1 MYHQYVPFLGELQS
15 KLQSGGSL
23 FYTWNGAGGSNFWNL
38 LAYYGASPLNLTL
51 VLFPKKFLM
60 EGVTLILL
68 LKIGLAGSTMAVY
81 LRAIVWEKDKRS
93 ADISLVGFA
102 TLYALCS
109 YVMAYYWCI
118 MWMDAVALSC
128 PHFAYWD
135 FIKILDGRSG
145 VFYTVCLALV
155 VFINYYM
162 AIMVCIFI
170 LFIILCCIS
179 SRCRRE
185 CGTFF

>member
-1 MYHQYVPFLGELQS
+1 MISFQCCLFSGIQIFGLFLGKMQLPE
-15 KLQSGGSL
+15 G
-23 FYTWNGAGGSNFWNL
+23 YTYAQYAREGFFQL
-38 LAYYGASPLNLTL
+38 LAVSILNLIL

-118 MWMDAVALSC
+118 MWMDAVALLPLC
-128 PHFAYWD
+128 ILGLH
-135 FIKILDGRSG
+135 KILDGRSG

-170 LFIILCCIS
+170 LFFSLVLSLRMGCLPT
-179 SRCRRE
+179 
-185 CGTFF
+185 G